1 MKKPIKTALV
11 TGAGSGIGLATAQLL
26 SESGTFVFLLGRD
39 AKKLAQSQS
48 QLKSK
53 SEILICDLNNPS
65 DIQKTADD
73 LKNKNVRL
81 DLLVNNAGIF
91 SYQSFTSTADEE
103 WIRQWTTNFLGPV
116 RLTRALLPLLNDG
129 SSIINVGS
137 TLGGIPVANTSHYS
151 STKAALHNWS
161 QGLALELAPKIRVN
175 CISPGIIQTAM
186 NPDPR
191 HEMQPMQRMGQ
202 PEDIAD
208 AIVFMA
214 QSEWMT
220 GSIVPLDGGISI
232 L

>member
-1 MKKPIKTALV
+1 MKKPIKTALI
-11 TGAGSGIGLATAQLL
+11 TGAGSGIGLATAKAL
-26 SESGTFVFLLGRD
+26 SELGTITYLLGRD
-39 AKKLAQSQS
+39 EKKLLQAQS

-53 SEILICDLNNPS
+53 SEILICDLS
-65 DIQKTADD
+65 SLEDIQKTAEL
-73 LKNKNVRL
+73 LKQKNVHF

-91 SYQSFTSTADEE
+91 SFQSFVSTSDDE
-103 WIRQWTTNFLGPV
+103 WIRQWNTNFLGPV

-137 TLGGIPVANTSHYS
+137 TLGGITVANTSHYS
-151 STKAALHNWS
+151 STKAAIHNWT

-175 CISPGIIQTAM
+175 CISPGIIQTQM
-186 NPDPR
+186 NPGDM
-191 HEMQPMQRMGQ
+191 HSAQPMQRMGQ
-202 PEDIAD
+202 PEDIAE